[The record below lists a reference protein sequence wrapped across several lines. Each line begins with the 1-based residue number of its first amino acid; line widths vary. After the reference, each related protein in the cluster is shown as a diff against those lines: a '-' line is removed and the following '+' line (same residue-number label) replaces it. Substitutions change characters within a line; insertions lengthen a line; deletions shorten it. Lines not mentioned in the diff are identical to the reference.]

1 MNTQDSFY
9 LSGQPHTRTCYL
21 NRRHFLKR
29 AGGGFGMLGLA
40 GLLDQLGLLAW
51 EKTPAGNLAG
61 PLQSRPTHFPP
72 KARAVVWCFMY
83 GGPSSIDLFDAKPE
97 LDRSHGKQFGKGE
110 VMTFSGRLGPLMRSP
125 FTFKPYGQCGQPVS
139 DVYSHIARHVDDIA
153 FLRSCHV
160 ETNVHD
166 QALFQVNTGLTRLG
180 FPSAGS

>member
-1 MNTQDSFY
+1 MNSSTLIEGGMNTQDSFY
-9 LSGQPHTRTCYL
+9 LSGQPHTQTCYL

-29 AGGGFGMLGLA
+29 AG
-40 GLLDQLGLLAW
+40 
-51 EKTPAGNLAG
+51 
-61 PLQSRPTHFPP
+61 
-72 KARAVVWCFMY
+72 
-83 GGPSSIDLFDAKPE
+83 
-97 LDRSHGKQFGKGE
+97 
-110 VMTFSGRLGPLMRSP
+110 GRLGPLMRSP

-180 FPSAGS
+180 FPSAGSWVTYGLGSENQNLPGY